1 MRQTRGNSRWS
12 LWQGGVALGS
22 LELCSFEFRCAA
34 CVASMGVG
42 IQKDQKRS
50 HLTFPPTWWL
60 WRSGCTR
67 SHPELGRE
75 TLQRQWYCVLRRGR
89 VGRRQVCRKV
99 RRLRQAKSSEVIIPS
114 FNVHPKTA
122 RASSPGRFLFVR
134 YLGTQVRASS
144 ASRRRARSASSK
156 EPSRARATQPCSGRY
171 FCGSYSVMPSL
182 STPAV

>member
-1 MRQTRGNSRWS
+1 MRQERGNSRWS
-12 LWQGGVALGS
+12 LWQGGDCARIFGAL
-22 LELCSFEFRCAA
+22 LREFRCAA

-50 HLTFPPTWWL
+50 HLIFPPTWWL

-89 VGRRQVCRKV
+89 VGRRQVCRKM

-122 RASSPGRFLFVR
+122 RASQPGRFLFVR
-134 YLGTQVRASS
+134 CLALKSGRATRRGVARAPPRRRIRRAHARSS
-144 ASRRRARSASSK
+144 AAASGISA
-156 EPSRARATQPCSGRY
+156 GR
-171 FCGSYSVMPSL
+171 
-182 STPAV
+182 TA